1 MSTLKIS
8 IVTPS
13 FNQGRYIENA
23 IRSVLDQ
30 GYDNFEHII
39 YDNCSTDETLEVVAK
54 YPHVKFYSEPDE
66 GQSDALNKG
75 FLKATGEVIGWLNA
89 DDLYCPGT
97 FQKVNEIF
105 GDQGIDAIYSN
116 ITFVDKDNQ
125 HIRNLRSHRPL
136 RWLSLLYT
144 FIQSTSFFFRSEII
158 KNNHL
163 IDKNLHYS
171 MDKDFFTR
179 LLYAGYK
186 FKYVDDYFAYFRRH
200 ETNKTKSSKELSK
213 KDIYES
219 IYIINKN
226 TGLNLGFNGFTSFM
240 YQLAMSIIAKPTRRF
255 LVLSSSLQKK
265 AP

>member
-105 GDQGIDAIYSN
+105 GDRG
-116 ITFVDKDNQ
+116 
-125 HIRNLRSHRPL
+125 
-136 RWLSLLYT
+136 
-144 FIQSTSFFFRSEII
+144 
-158 KNNHL
+158 
-163 IDKNLHYS
+163 
-171 MDKDFFTR
+171 
-179 LLYAGYK
+179 
-186 FKYVDDYFAYFRRH
+186 
-200 ETNKTKSSKELSK
+200 
-213 KDIYES
+213 
-219 IYIINKN
+219 
-226 TGLNLGFNGFTSFM
+226 
-240 YQLAMSIIAKPTRRF
+240 
-255 LVLSSSLQKK
+255 
-265 AP
+265 